1 VNDGLFRAGLNL
13 MIDSLSPMNRDAE
26 GQKLL
31 DRFYKQARETACCTC
46 DARHTCEFAFESYNV
61 DVVPGIDCLAA
72 K

>member
-1 VNDGLFRAGLNL
+1 MNDGLFRAGLNL
-13 MIDSLSPMNRDAE
+13 MIDSLSQGNRDAE

-31 DRFYKQARETACCTC
+31 DRFYQQARETACCTC
-46 DARHTCEFAFESYNV
+46 EIRHTCECAFEPYNV